1 MKTSWKKKKKI
12 SVILRIIYKLK
23 HEFARSS
30 NPRLKMQVHREL
42 ALLTTETSL
51 GNRQAVIFIN

>member
-1 MKTSWKKKKKI
+1 MKKKKKI

-51 GNRQAVIFIN
+51 GNRQAAIFIN